1 MKVIGITGLMGSGK
15 TEVCKYLESKNYPV
29 IYADELGHQALEKE
43 SPIYFYL
50 LKEFGTNN
58 RKELAKIVFTQPE
71 KLKKLENLSH
81 PVIFDLIQ
89 KEKKIF
95 LKLQYSLIFVEAA
108 VLFKMNVDKL
118 CDEVWIIDAPEKEII
133 SRLQK
138 KGLKNDEI
146 LKRLSAN
153 PIKDYV
159 SKADEVIL
167 NNGKL
172 EELHKKID
180 ELINK
185 L

>member
-58 RKELAKIVFTQPE
+58 RKELAKIVFAQPE